1 MSKLYCILGALRVSR
16 QGDYHL
22 PDMADVFGKLLFLR
36 KAGVLE
42 NTDPTPVPF
51 GSEREL
57 RLAGRKIDVARMKT

>member
-1 MSKLYCILGALRVSR
+1 
-16 QGDYHL
+16 
-22 PDMADVFGKLLFLR
+22 MADVFGKLLFLR